1 MDKES
6 VAIAHRQAEV
16 AYQQLQL
23 AKGVY
28 EHAEKEWLKASRRF
42 RDYDYQLAKTD
53 GRLKVLPPSE
63 RGEKKTKPVEL
74 SIEQILRI
82 AEKLGINLNSE
93 PKPEEESTND
103 LDRQVEG
110 EEALGE

>member
-1 MDKES
+1 MDKETVDRCRREAEESYQKLMIARS
-6 VAIAHRQAEV
+6 VFERAQED
-16 AYQQLQL
+16 Y
-23 AKGVY
+23 
-28 EHAEKEWLKASRRF
+28 LKKSRRF

-63 RGEKKTKPVEL
+63 RREKKNKPVEL

-93 PKPEEESTND
+93 PQPEEESTND
-103 LDRQVEG
+103 LDEQVEG